1 MEVANKCENNEEIMY
16 KPSSMSIHNFQ
27 HTVGQSLVKFQILNM
42 NGSTLVW
49 IGDAEH
55 TFSDLSFAFFSQF
68 NNRPESISTKVM
80 GDKLN
85 LTSSTLSAKL
95 SKKLQKPVYVS
106 YNLEDDKTVTA
117 GVTKLLVD
125 FITKPQHF
133 SS

>member
-1 MEVANKCENNEEIMY
+1 
-16 KPSSMSIHNFQ
+16 MSIHNFQ